1 MQALKNPFDAVFIL
15 LVVVVVVGPKLAKN
29 HLKTKR
35 KNK

>member
-15 LVVVVVVGPKLAKN
+15 VVVVVGPKLAKN